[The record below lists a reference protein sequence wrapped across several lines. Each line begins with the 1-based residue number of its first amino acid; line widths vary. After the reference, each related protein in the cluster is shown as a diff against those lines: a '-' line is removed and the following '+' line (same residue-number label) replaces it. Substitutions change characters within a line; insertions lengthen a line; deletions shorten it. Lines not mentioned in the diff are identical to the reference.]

1 MSILD
6 DVMLKQIEYI
16 VLTEHRPFSYL
27 DFCSEKVKDQPYF
40 MTHGTYRNKISRF
53 MKLGIV
59 ESEYNAGIAFHTLP
73 GVHFGK
79 RRRMMT
85 PTMTPNLMGVSS
97 VTQCH

>member
-40 MTHGTYRNKISRF
+40 MTHGTYRNKISMF

-59 ESEYNAGIAFHTLP
+59 EPEYNAGTSIP
-73 GVHFGK
+73 YSDW
-79 RRRMMT
+79 
-85 PTMTPNLMGVSS
+85 SS
-97 VTQCH
+97 FWKEEEDDDTYR